1 MKITKLFNLVLL
13 FIIFGLI
20 FNACK
25 TINTDNSES
34 SPSQLKAIFDREYSV
49 HVKAVSDNQIGFFAC
64 VAHITDDDYCVSA
77 FKTIDGQDVV
87 FSYEKLAQ
95 DDALFEE
102 FSSKSEIFS
111 PKSQASRIKL
121 ANAGFSSS
129 ALLLNFPTSK
139 QASSAGL
146 EKITREKI
154 QAELGFITNQQQK
167 LSQLQFTYSSA
178 IDHSNNTIKSNMFD
192 YAKNLRKL
200 VLEDMKVILEKPNIN
215 INHVEMVKQLDIASS
230 QLLSKSTATE
240 APDLVG
246 FHKLIYKMNESVAS
260 IPLDVRSSYYY
271 DVSPW
276 GFKYRDIFTD
286 YNKKQLTELDKN
298 ISAMKNY
305 ISNLD
310 DSRKAF
316 KQASLETLEFV
327 DKSLKTGF
335 NDQITLYNHVFSRK
349 KYTTEI
355 RTSSVKF
362 WLDDMTL
369 SHHLLPWMQSNDQ
382 ALSEIKLQQ
391 LNNLHANYKKS
402 PSAFEFKGS
411 VKAIRELS
419 AGIPN
424 PFYNTVS
431 SPTSKPTASPKPLSP
446 QPSQSPST
454 TAQTSPSRQAVPSTP
469 TQPTQTSPSRQA
481 APGTPTQPTQTSP
494 TRQVAPSTPTQPTQ
508 PTQTPKSTR
517 TSPIINQPRQVVS
530 ESLQIINEDIVM
542 TEKGV
547 NSASKFPGTPMPP
560 PNQASQLTDN
570 AVLFS
575 ENSKHLI
582 QDASPKH
589 LSNFPTP
596 RVYPSRLSAQAG
608 ELAMEDGVI
617 RSSRGVAKAIASKNG
632 KLRALASLL
641 LLPVAGVVAI
651 KSMGV
656 GSTPTEASQSNN
668 LATDQQ
674 SQAGSLLK
682 IAMFQAIFTTDPS
695 NNLEVKS
702 VPDTLY
708 ALGAFL
714 RSNSRIFPSHQ
725 TTLYSYCLPSN
736 ESNQQASCYAID

>member
-20 FNACK
+20 FNSCK

-64 VAHITDDDYCVSA
+64 VGHITDDDYCVSA

-240 APDLVG
+240 VPDLLG
-246 FHKLIYKMNESVAS
+246 FQKLIYKMSESLYS
-260 IPLDVRSSYYY
+260 IPLNVRSSYFK
-271 DVSPW
+271 DVRLWEHVYS
-276 GFKYRDIFTD
+276 DLLAI
-286 YNKKQLTELDKN
+286 YNEEQVSELTKN
-298 ISAMKNY
+298 ITNMKHY

-310 DSRKAF
+310 VSNKTF
-316 KQASLETLEFV
+316 KETSLETLEFIQNQ
-327 DKSLKTGF
+327 LKIGF
-335 NDQITLYNHVFSRK
+335 KDHRILCDRAFSIYHHSPGFDIL
-349 KYTTEI
+349 KY
-355 RTSSVKF
+355 R
-362 WLDDMTL
+362 LNDMTL
-369 SHHLLPWMQSNDQ
+369 SHHLIPLIQSDNY
-382 ALSEIKLQQ
+382 ALSEIRLKQ
-391 LNNLHANYKKS
+391 LNNWHTNYKKT

-411 VKAIRELS
+411 IKTIRQML
-419 AGIPN
+419 AGGP
-424 PFYNTVS
+424 YTNTVS
-431 SPTSKPTASPKPLSP
+431 SPTSTPTSPKPSSP
-446 QPSQSPST
+446 RAQAST
-454 TAQTSPSRQAVPSTP
+454 TTSV
-469 TQPTQTSPSRQA
+469 
-481 APGTPTQPTQTSP
+481 
-494 TRQVAPSTPTQPTQ
+494 
-508 PTQTPKSTR
+508 
-517 TSPIINQPRQVVS
+517 NQPRQVVS

-641 LLPVAGVVAI
+641 LLPVAG
-651 KSMGV
+651 G
-656 GSTPTEASQSNN
+656 G
-668 LATDQQ
+668 
-674 SQAGSLLK
+674 G
-682 IAMFQAIFTTDPS
+682 
-695 NNLEVKS
+695 
-702 VPDTLY
+702 Y
-708 ALGAFL
+708 
-714 RSNSRIFPSHQ
+714 
-725 TTLYSYCLPSN
+725 
-736 ESNQQASCYAID
+736 

>member
-1 MKITKLFNLVLL
+1 MKVAKLFNLVLL

-20 FNACK
+20 FNSCK
-25 TINTDNSES
+25 TINTYNSES

-49 HVKAVSDNQIGFFAC
+49 HVKAVSDNHIGFFAC
-64 VAHITDDDYCVSA
+64 VAHITDNDYCVSA

-95 DDALFEE
+95 DDVLFEE

-111 PKSQASRIKL
+111 PKSQASRTKL
-121 ANAGFSSS
+121 AKAGFSSS
-129 ALLLNFPTSK
+129 ALLLNFPTSN

-167 LSQLQFTYSSA
+167 LSQLQFTYKSA
-178 IDHSNNTIKSNMFD
+178 IDHSNNALKSNMFD
-192 YAKNLRKL
+192 FAKKLRTL
-200 VLEDMKVILEKPNIN
+200 VLEDMKKVLKQPNVN

-230 QLLSKSTATE
+230 QLLSKSTAKGG
-240 APDLVG
+240 PDIVG
-246 FHKLIYKMNESVAS
+246 FQKLIYKMSESLYS
-260 IPLDVRSSYYY
+260 IPLNVRSSYFKDVRLWGDVYSDLLGKYNEEQFWEIGKNITEMKYY
-271 DVSPW
+271 ITHFSPNKKKHIIMKKFKKHKVTTW
-276 GFKYRDIFTD
+276 ETLQFIQDQLKRGFEHHRSLCDRVFDTFYIDPDIDDFKYR
-286 YNKKQLTELDKN
+286 LD
-298 ISAMKNY
+298 
-305 ISNLD
+305 
-310 DSRKAF
+310 
-316 KQASLETLEFV
+316 Q
-327 DKSLKTGF
+327 
-335 NDQITLYNHVFSRK
+335 
-349 KYTTEI
+349 
-355 RTSSVKF
+355 
-362 WLDDMTL
+362 MTL
-369 SHHLLPWMQSNDQ
+369 SHHLIPLIQSDNY
-382 ALSEIKLQQ
+382 ALSEIRLKQ
-391 LNNLHANYKKS
+391 LNNWHTNYKKT

-411 VKAIRELS
+411 IKTIRQML
-419 AGIPN
+419 AGGP
-424 PFYNTVS
+424 YTNTVS
-431 SPTSKPTASPKPLSP
+431 SPTSTPTSPKPSSP
-446 QPSQSPST
+446 RAQAST
-454 TAQTSPSRQAVPSTP
+454 TTSV
-469 TQPTQTSPSRQA
+469 
-481 APGTPTQPTQTSP
+481 
-494 TRQVAPSTPTQPTQ
+494 
-508 PTQTPKSTR
+508 
-517 TSPIINQPRQVVS
+517 NQPRQAVS
-530 ESLQIINEDIVM
+530 DSLQIINEDIIM

-547 NSASKFPGTPMPP
+547 NSSSKFPGTPMPP

-656 GSTPTEASQSNN
+656 GSTPTETSQSNN

-674 SQAGSLLK
+674 SQASSLLK

-695 NNLEVKS
+695 NDLEVKS

>member
-20 FNACK
+20 FNSCK
-25 TINTDNSES
+25 TINTQNSES

-49 HVKAVSDNQIGFFAC
+49 HVKAVSDNHIGFFAC

-192 YAKNLRKL
+192 FAKKLRTL
-200 VLEDMKVILEKPNIN
+200 VLEDMKKVLEQPNIN

-240 APDLVG
+240 VPDLLG
-246 FHKLIYKMNESVAS
+246 FQKLIYKMSESLYS
-260 IPLDVRSSYYY
+260 IPLNVRSSYFK
-271 DVSPW
+271 DVRLWEHVYSD
-276 GFKYRDIFTD
+276 FLAI
-286 YNKKQLTELDKN
+286 YNEEQVSELTKN
-298 ISAMKNY
+298 ITNMKHY

-310 DSRKAF
+310 GSNKTF
-316 KQASLETLEFV
+316 KETSLETLEFIQNQ
-327 DKSLKTGF
+327 LKIGF
-335 NDQITLYNHVFSRK
+335 EDHRILCDRVFSRYYHSPGFNIL
-349 KYTTEI
+349 KY
-355 RTSSVKF
+355 R
-362 WLDDMTL
+362 LNDMTI
-369 SHHLLPWMQSNDQ
+369 SHHLLPLMQSDNNP
-382 ALSEIKLQQ
+382 ALSEIKLKQ
-391 LNNLHANYKKS
+391 LNNWYANYKKN
-402 PSAFEFKGS
+402 PSAFKFKGS
-411 VKAIRELS
+411 IKTIRPML
-419 AGIPN
+419 AGGPYTN
-424 PFYNTVS
+424 AVS
-431 SPTSKPTASPKPLSP
+431 SPTSTPTSPKPSSP
-446 QPSQSPST
+446 RAQAST
-454 TAQTSPSRQAVPSTP
+454 TTSV
-469 TQPTQTSPSRQA
+469 
-481 APGTPTQPTQTSP
+481 
-494 TRQVAPSTPTQPTQ
+494 
-508 PTQTPKSTR
+508 
-517 TSPIINQPRQVVS
+517 NQPRQVVS

-641 LLPVAGVVAI
+641 LLPVVGVVAI

-656 GSTPTEASQSNN
+656 GSTPTETSQSNN

-674 SQAGSLLK
+674 SQVSSLLK

-695 NNLEVKS
+695 NDLEVKS